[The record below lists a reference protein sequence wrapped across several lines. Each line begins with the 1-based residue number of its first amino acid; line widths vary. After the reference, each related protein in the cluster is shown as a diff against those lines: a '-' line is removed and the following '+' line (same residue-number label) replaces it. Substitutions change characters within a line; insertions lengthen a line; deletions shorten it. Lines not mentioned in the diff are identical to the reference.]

1 MLFTFWQNTVLQFH
15 IWALILYRS
24 NFNVDSPHIHCSE
37 SKLSRNLFMKWFVN
51 LRNCICL
58 MSLSN
63 SCYVTKVVRPV
74 TADKKNNR
82 IKVLKCFE
90 DWWSS
95 NVHYQYYLSCFCIS
109 QIDEMIFFT
118 EMFKKFEE
126 KENVSSVQQLKSSVQ
141 KGIVMIQFFLQYCS
155 WKTRQLHYD
164 RRPVFD
170 IDVWCGVRLFRHFL
184 VIATYNDG

>member
-1 MLFTFWQNTVLQFH
+1 MEFKCTLSVLF
-15 IWALILYRS
+15 
-24 NFNVDSPHIHCSE
+24 
-37 SKLSRNLFMKWFVN
+37 KLFFVYLKLMWWFF
-51 LRNCICL
+51 L
-58 MSLSN
+58 
-63 SCYVTKVVRPV
+63 
-74 TADKKNNR
+74 
-82 IKVLKCFE
+82 
-90 DWWSS
+90 
-95 NVHYQYYLSCFCIS
+95 
-109 QIDEMIFFT
+109 